1 MFFSQ
6 AHTER
11 DVALLLSSESPLF
24 RPVLA
29 MILPQLE
36 VLVCVMLPSYLMGRR
51 RPWTKP
57 PMAMKNSQ
65 VKTKG
70 AGLPSGLELDSFSW
84 QMSGEAVCEYGDGD
98 EGLLNLSP
106 SCHHFGRTSSQKSIH
121 IHQ

>member
-1 MFFSQ
+1 MLFSW

-24 RPVLA
+24 WPALA

-36 VLVCVMLPSYLMGRR
+36 VLVCHASHLPDRR
-51 RPWTKP
+51 EEALDQTTHGDEEF
-57 PMAMKNSQ
+57 SGEG
-65 VKTKG
+65 KG
-70 AGLPSGLELDSFSW
+70 AGLPSGLELESCPW
-84 QMSGEAVCEYGDGD
+84 QMSRESVCEYGDGD